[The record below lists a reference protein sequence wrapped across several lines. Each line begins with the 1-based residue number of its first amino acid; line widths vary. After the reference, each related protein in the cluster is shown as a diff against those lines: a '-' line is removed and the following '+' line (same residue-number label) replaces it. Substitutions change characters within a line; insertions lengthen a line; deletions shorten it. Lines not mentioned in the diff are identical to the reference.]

1 MAQAQLVTNRIKNR
15 KPVIDVETNSKI
27 RELQRKLV
35 ELSFTK
41 GNHTIEYFNTLGH
54 IKKLRNQIFTGTSS

>member
-1 MAQAQLVTNRIKNR
+1 MAQTERITNRIKNR
-15 KPVIDVETNSKI
+15 NSVIDLEINTKI

-41 GNHTIEYFNTLGH
+41 GNNTIEYFNTLGH
-54 IKKLRNQIFTGTSS
+54 IKELRQRIISGAKS